1 MRFTKQII
9 FGLIFV
15 VVIGLVGYGIY
26 NIFLKPAPTCFD
38 NVQNQGET
46 GIDCGGPCVPCAIK
60 SLKSIQVDIGWPK
73 VFQTTASSSGIIAEI
88 YNPNPDWAAKYF
100 DYQFTIKDQFGN
112 IIQTINGSSFIY
124 GGELKYIIEP
134 NVEIPVGQITSSD
147 LSISNPQWIS
157 ATDYQKPD
165 VEVQS
170 VKTDKADSVFVSGK
184 VVNRSE
190 LNFNNV
196 SVYAIVYNKNGDFLA
211 ASKTIVDNLAK
222 FDSKDFKVYFAKGID
237 IYQPIEFS
245 FSFNRTLKV
254 GDTGNDVGILQSFL
268 AEGQFLN
275 RDPTNY
281 FDDLTSQGLSKMQ
294 SAMGLPSTGVF
305 DDLTMQAL
313 NSILNSTSTIS
324 QITKL
329 EIQKS
334 IDPTQTKVLVEAQR

>member
-1 MRFTKQII
+1 MRGIKQII
-9 FGLIFV
+9 FGLIFLIV
-15 VVIGLVGYGIY
+15 AVLILWGIY
-26 NIFLKPAPTCFD
+26 SLFLKPAPTCFD

-46 GIDCGGPCVPCAIK
+46 GVDCGGPCVPCAIK
-60 SLKSIQVDIGWPK
+60 SLKSIQVDSGWPK
-73 VFQTTASSSGIIAEI
+73 VFQTTASSSGVIAEV

-112 IIQTINGSSFIY
+112 VLQTISGNSFIY

-134 NVEIPVGQITSSD
+134 NVNVPVGQITSSD
-147 LSISNPQWIS
+147 LSISNPQWVS
-157 ATDYQKPD
+157 ASDYQKPD

-170 VKTDKADSVFVSGK
+170 VQTDKSNSVFVSGK

-237 IYQPIEFS
+237 IYQPIEIS
-245 FSFNRTLKV
+245 FNFNRTMKV
-254 GDTGNDVGILQSFL
+254 GDTGSDVGILQSFL
-268 AEGQFLN
+268 AEGGFLN

-294 SAMGLPSTGVF
+294 SAMGLPSSGVF
-305 DDLTMQAL
+305 DNATMQAL
-313 NSILNSTSTIS
+313 NSILNSTSTVD

-329 EIQKS
+329 EINKS